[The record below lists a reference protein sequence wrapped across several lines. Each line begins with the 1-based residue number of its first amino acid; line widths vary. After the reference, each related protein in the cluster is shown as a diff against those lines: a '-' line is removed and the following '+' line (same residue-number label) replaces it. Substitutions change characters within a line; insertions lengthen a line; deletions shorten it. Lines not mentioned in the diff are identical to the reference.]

1 MLGTILLTFL
11 FVFGAFALTVAF
23 GWNYLEGQ
31 KKKKAA
37 SMLQDA
43 VGETLR
49 VETKVLLDQGADANA
64 TLAAVLKR
72 FNFAKK
78 MEAEI
83 QHAGSTT
90 NVTAVLVQMA
100 VLAAVGA
107 LVGAKLNWLM
117 FPGLSAA
124 GLAFLLGIVPY
135 ALVRRKAKKRLS
147 AFEEQFP
154 EALEFLARAMRAG
167 HAFSIALEML
177 SEESA
182 QPLGNEFRKVFNE
195 HNLGLP
201 IETALRNL
209 TDRIPLLDVRFFTSA
224 VLLQRETGGNL
235 AEILTK
241 LAFVIRERFKL
252 RGQVSAASAHGRITG
267 SILTLMPIAL
277 MFGLLFIAPGYL
289 QGMAKDPVG
298 KILIACVVVMIII
311 GHFVIKKIVAIKV

>member
-37 SMLQDA
+37 SMLQTA

-49 VETKVLLDQGADANA
+49 VETKVLLDQAADPNA

-72 FNFAKK
+72 FNFTKK

-83 QHAGSTT
+83 QHAGLTT
-90 NVTAVLVQMA
+90 NVGALLVQMA

-107 LVGAKLNWLM
+107 LVGAKVNWLM

-124 GLAFLLGIVPY
+124 GLAFLLSIVPY
-135 ALVRRKAKKRLS
+135 ARVRRKAKKRLS

-177 SEESA
+177 SEESP

-209 TDRIPLLDVRFFTSA
+209 TERIPLLDVRFFTSA

-289 QGMAKDPVG
+289 QGMAKDPLG
-298 KILIACVVVMIII
+298 KILIACVIVMIII

>member
-23 GWNYLEGQ
+23 GWNYLEAQ

-37 SMLQDA
+37 SMLQTA
-43 VGETLR
+43 VGETQR
-49 VETKVLLDQGADANA
+49 VETKILLDQGADANA
-64 TLAAVLKR
+64 ALTQMLSR

-83 QHAGSTT
+83 QHAGLTTSVST
-90 NVTAVLVQMA
+90 VLIQVV
-100 VLAAVGA
+100 VLAAIGA
-107 LVGAKLNWLM
+107 VVGAKMNWLM

-135 ALVRRKAKKRLS
+135 ANIRRQKNKRLG

-154 EALEFLARAMRAG
+154 EGLEFLARAMRAG
-167 HAFSIALEML
+167 HAFSMSLEML
-177 SEESA
+177 SEESP

-201 IETALRNL
+201 IETALTNL
-209 TDRIPLLDVRFFTSA
+209 TERVPLLDVKFFVSS

-241 LAFVIRERFKL
+241 LAFVMRERFKL
-252 RGQVSAASAHGRITG
+252 KGAVKAASAHGRITG
-267 SILTLMPIAL
+267 SILTLMPVAL
-277 MFGLLFIAPGYL
+277 AFGLLFIAPGYL
-289 QGMAKDPVG
+289 QSMANDPTG
-298 KILIACVVVMIII
+298 RIMIAAVVVMVII

>member
-49 VETKVLLDQGADANA
+49 VETKVLLDQSADANA

-78 MEAEI
+78 MEAQI
-83 QHAGSTT
+83 QYAGSTT

-135 ALVRRKAKKRLS
+135 SLVRRKAKKRLS

-252 RGQVSAASAHGRITG
+252 KGQVKAVSAHGRITG
-267 SILTLMPIAL
+267 SILTLMPVVL

-289 QGMAKDPVG
+289 QGMARDPVG
-298 KILIACVVVMIII
+298 KIMIACVVVMIIV
-311 GHFVIKKIVAIKV
+311 GHLVIKKIVAIKV